1 MAAYAQHHRRQP
13 QSAHEVY
20 TYGFIHVADSTANI
34 PPDYSRTGSFAAGL
48 APVEKDGKWGFIDAN
63 NREVIA
69 PQYDYAHNFDRGKAI
84 VQQGDFYGV
93 IDPQGTTVIPLR
105 YYELK
110 PYELEGKWY
119 YISRDST
126 FFAGIIDENGAE
138 VLPHRY
144 TYVMELE
151 GFVTMGSPRLYQHIP
166 FYTTY
171 REIDTAKGTFYA
183 QFSENP
189 FEFAPENG
197 RQDYYDEQFN
207 PIASREV
214 TSYDDGFSNEELTRM
229 DNWLG
234 DHQYLDATEKR
245 EGIKALLDTPAP
257 VAEESMLMDPAM
269 EGLPV
274 SEAEFDAYLA
284 PMGYERY
291 TDDNGKWGVKKDG
304 DVLLPAQFD
313 VLKWWGMPLF
323 SPAEYELDNL
333 KESFA
338 GVYHK
343 GNRNLFL
350 IFGIAAGNREGG
362 VLYSMKG
369 KAVTDLTLR
378 SPERAVAGGLTY
390 LAIDRKTVGRT
401 QRRLGV
407 VSWKGEEVL
416 PPNYTHI
423 EPQKGNYLLTRRE
436 KETTEG
442 TEEHFGLYTSNGEA
456 IIPEG
461 VFAAIE
467 QIPAAPD
474 LFLAEWGDP
483 YPTKAEQ
490 KAKETEN
497 RHFVLLHVS
506 GTTYTVRQQF
516 MASMVYVHLLDLETG
531 LLKYRKTA
539 EKVAKNN
546 NDE

>member
-1 MAAYAQHHRRQP
+1 MATQAQHHRRQP
-13 QSAHEVY
+13 QPAREAY
-20 TYGFIHVADSTANI
+20 TYGFIHVGDSTADI
-34 PPDYSRTGSFAAGL
+34 PPGYPRSGSFSGGL
-48 APVEKDGKWGFIDAN
+48 APVEKDGKWGFIDAH
-63 NREVIA
+63 NRVVIA
-69 PQYDYAHNFDRGKAI
+69 PNYDYAHNFNRGRAI

-93 IDPQGTTVIPLR
+93 IDQQGKTVIPLR

-110 PYELEGKWY
+110 PYELDGKWY

-126 FFAGIIDENGAE
+126 FFAGIIDENGHE
-138 VLPHRY
+138 VLPHQY

-171 REIDTAKGTFYA
+171 REIDTAKGTFYS

-214 TSYDDGFSNEELTRM
+214 TSYDDVFSTEELTRI

-234 DHQYLDATEKR
+234 DHANLDSAAKRAGIQALLESPAPATEAS
-245 EGIKALLDTPAP
+245 I
-257 VAEESMLMDPAM
+257 LMDPAM
-269 EGLPV
+269 EGMPV

-291 TDDNGKWGVKKDG
+291 TDSNGKWGVKKDG

-313 VLKWWGMPLF
+313 VLKWWGIPLL
-323 SPAEYELDNL
+323 SPPDGGLDHL
-333 KESFA
+333 KEHFA

-343 GNRNLFL
+343 GNKDLFL
-350 IFGIAAGNREGG
+350 IFGIAAGDKEEGM
-362 VLYSMKG
+362 LYTMEG
-369 KAVTDLTLR
+369 TAVTNLTFR
-378 SPERAVAGGLTY
+378 RPERAMAGGLVY
-390 LAIDRKTVGRT
+390 LDIEQYRTGGT
-401 QRRLGV
+401 QRRLGMI
-407 VSWKGEEVL
+407 SWDGAEVL
-416 PPNYTHI
+416 PPDYTSI
-423 EPQKGNYLLTRRE
+423 QPLKGGRLLTKRE
-436 KETTEG
+436 TETTKG
-442 TEEHFGLYTSNGEA
+442 MEEHFGLYTAGGEVVV
-456 IIPEG
+456 PEG
-461 VFAAIE
+461 VFASIE
-467 QIPAAPD
+467 QIPSAPD
-474 LFLAEWGDP
+474 VFLAEWADP

-506 GTTYTVRQQF
+506 GADYTVRRQF
-516 MASMVYVHLLDLETG
+516 VASTVFVHTLDLGTG
-531 LLKYRKTA
+531 LLKYRKNTA
-539 EKVAKNN
+539 NTTEQ
-546 NDE
+546 